1 MSISVLILFII
12 IGLILIILDL
22 FFIPGGV
29 VAFIG
34 LALVIYA
41 DYRSFKEYG
50 TTTGLLFSG
59 VSGIAS
65 ILLIAQFFRPSF
77 WNRFGPKGEINSRV
91 NTSDLEKVTLGDHGI
106 AVGAIRPSGYARFGN
121 ELIEV
126 HAKHEMISPHSEI
139 EIIAIESNKI
149 IVKQIEA

>member
-1 MSISVLILFII
+1 MSISILILFIL

-41 DYRSFKEYG
+41 DYQSFQDYG

-59 VSGIAS
+59 ISGLAS

-77 WNRFGPKGEINSRV
+77 WNRFGPKGEIDGRV
-91 NTSDLEKVTLGDHGI
+91 NTSDLEKVSVGDRGI
-106 AVGAIRPSGYARFGN
+106 AVGSIRPSGNARFGN

-126 HAKHEMISPHSEI
+126 HAKHEMISAHSEI
-139 EIIAIESNKI
+139 EIIAIESNRI
-149 IVKQIEA
+149 IVKQIES